1 MDDAVGSTV
10 FALSLSI
17 LAVGA
22 VRDRMLDQHGPIL
35 VVLLESQV
43 MFMTIL

>member
-22 VRDRMLDQHGPIL
+22 VCNRMLDQHGPIL
-35 VVLLESQV
+35 VVVLESQF